1 MPKHPKRAAHVA
13 DPMSQALRQH
23 ATRRPANAALAR
35 PQRLALRAKGLPG
48 RRLVRAILE
57 RLARLAVCQD
67 GAVTVEYGLAVLIA
81 AAILYGVEDTMFRPM
96 AKDILKNFMDFIA
109 KPYP

>member
-1 MPKHPKRAAHVA
+1 MSPTVRPWPRAT
-13 DPMSQALRQH
+13 
-23 ATRRPANAALAR
+23 TRCESPPANAALPR
-35 PQRLALRAKGLPG
+35 PRAFAVRAKGLLG
-48 RRLVRAILE
+48 RRLVREILE
-57 RLARLAVCQD
+57 RLARLAVCHD

-96 AKDILKNFMDFIA
+96 AKDILNNFMDFIA

>member
-1 MPKHPKRAAHVA
+1 MSPTVRPSRRAT
-13 DPMSQALRQH
+13 
-23 ATRRPANAALAR
+23 TRRQSPPANAALAR
-35 PQRLALRAKGLPG
+35 PRRFAVRAKGLHG
-48 RRLVRAILE
+48 RRLVREILE
-57 RLARLAVCQD
+57 RLSRLAVSQD

-96 AKDILKNFMDFIA
+96 AKDILDNFMDFIA